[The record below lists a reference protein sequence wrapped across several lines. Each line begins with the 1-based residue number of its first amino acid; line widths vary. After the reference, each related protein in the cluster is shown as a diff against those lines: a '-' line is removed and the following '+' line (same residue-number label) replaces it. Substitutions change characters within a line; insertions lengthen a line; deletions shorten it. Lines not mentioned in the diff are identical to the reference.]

1 MSDSTMLAGRG
12 RRLFATLI
20 DVIVTPIVG
29 IAIMLVTGILEN
41 AEAYASTEQTV
52 ARVLLLAVSSYFVVN
67 GWLLFSRSQSLG
79 KSLLG
84 IMIVDN
90 NSGEPASFWKLI
102 LLRLWALPLIY
113 LLVIPATA
121 IIPVLDQAFIFGKS
135 RRCLHDYLCGTKVVK
150 RP

>member
-1 MSDSTMLAGRG
+1 
-12 RRLFATLI
+12 
-20 DVIVTPIVG
+20 
-29 IAIMLVTGILEN
+29 MLVTGILES
-41 AEAYASTEQTV
+41 AEAYASTEQTIT
-52 ARVLLLAVSSYFVVN
+52 RLLLLAMSSYLVVN

-113 LLVIPATA
+113 LSVIPFAL

-135 RRCLHDYLCGTKVVK
+135 RRCLHDYLCSTKVVK

>member
-1 MSDSTMLAGRG
+1 MNDSTMLAGRG

-20 DVIVTPIVG
+20 DLVITPVVG
-29 IAIMLVTGILEN
+29 VAIMLVTGILES
-41 AEAYASTEQTV
+41 AEAYASTEQTIT
-52 ARVLLLAVSSYFVVN
+52 RLMLLAMSSYLVVN

-113 LLVIPATA
+113 LSVIPFAL
-121 IIPVLDQAFIFGKS
+121 IIPVLDQAFIFGES
-135 RRCLHDYLCGTKVVK
+135 RRCLHDYLCSTKVVK

>member
-1 MSDSTMLAGRG
+1 MKDSTMLAGRG
-12 RRLFATLI
+12 RRFFATII

-29 IAIMLVTGILEN
+29 VAIMLVTGILES

-52 ARVLLLAVSSYFVVN
+52 ARVLLLAISSYFVVH

-79 KSLLG
+79 KSLLR

-90 NSGEPASFWKLI
+90 SSGEPASFWKLI

-113 LLVIPATA
+113 LLAIPMAA
-121 IIPVLDQAFIFGKS
+121 IIPILDQAFIFGKS
-135 RRCLHDYLCGTKVVK
+135 RRCLHDYLCSTKVVK

>member
-1 MSDSTMLAGRG
+1 MNDSTLLAGRG

-20 DVIVTPIVG
+20 DLVITPIVG
-29 IAIMLVTGILEN
+29 VAIMLVTGILES
-41 AEAYASTEQTV
+41 AEAYASTEQTIT
-52 ARVLLLAVSSYFVVN
+52 RLLLLAMSSYLVVN

-113 LLVIPATA
+113 LSVIPFAL

-135 RRCLHDYLCGTKVVK
+135 RRCLHDYLCSTKVVK

>member
-1 MSDSTMLAGRG
+1 MKDSTMLAGRS
-12 RRLFATLI
+12 RRLFATII
-20 DVIVTPIVG
+20 DLIVTPIVG
-29 IAIMLVTGILEN
+29 VAIMLVTGILES

-52 ARVLLLAVSSYFVVN
+52 ARVLLLAVSSYFVVH

-79 KSLLG
+79 KSLLR

-90 NSGEPASFWKLI
+90 SSGEPASFWKLI

-113 LLVIPATA
+113 LLAIPMAA
-121 IIPVLDQAFIFGKS
+121 IIPILDQVFIFGKS
-135 RRCLHDYLCGTKVVK
+135 RRCLHDYLCSTKVVK

>member
-1 MSDSTMLAGRG
+1 MKDSTMLAGRS
-12 RRLFATLI
+12 RRLFATII
-20 DVIVTPIVG
+20 DLIVTPIVG
-29 IAIMLVTGILEN
+29 VAIMLVTGILES

-52 ARVLLLAVSSYFVVN
+52 ARVLLLAVSSYFVVH

-79 KSLLG
+79 KSLLR

-90 NSGEPASFWKLI
+90 GSGEPASFWKLI

-113 LLVIPATA
+113 LLAIPMAA
-121 IIPVLDQAFIFGKS
+121 IIPILDQVFIFGKS
-135 RRCLHDYLCGTKVVK
+135 RRCLHDYLCSTKVVK